1 MTMYIIDRIEMVNM
15 KENGFTLIEIL
26 AVIIILGV
34 VGLIVMPVVTN
45 SLKESKDDLYE
56 VQISNIREASK
67 TWAADNIYT
76 LPTEINGSVIVTLD
90 TLQTEGYIDEGIKNP
105 KTDELFN
112 TTETCVKVLYNGK
125 KYTYTVLLTADECK

>member
-1 MTMYIIDRIEMVNM
+1 MTMYSISRIEMINM
-15 KENGFTLIEIL
+15 KRNGFTLIEVL

-76 LPTEINGSVIVTLD
+76 LPTEINGSVIVTLE
-90 TLQTEGYIDEGIKNP
+90 TLQSEGYIDEGIKNP

-112 TTETCVKVLYNGK
+112 NTETCVKVSYNGK

>member
-1 MTMYIIDRIEMVNM
+1 MYSISRIEMINM
-15 KENGFTLIEIL
+15 KRNGFTLIEVL
-26 AVIIILGV
+26 TVIIILGV
-34 VGLIVMPVVTN
+34 IGLIVMPVVTN

-76 LPTEINGSVIVTLD
+76 LPTETNGSVIVTLE
-90 TLQTEGYIDEGIKNP
+90 TLQSEGYIDEGTKNP

-112 TTETCVKVLYNGK
+112 TTETCVKVSYNGK